1 MQTWRLD
8 GAADTYKEYV
18 ILPLTREDFRK
29 EAMIQ
34 KRPRVEGRLE
44 GGKIYIYIVTTDL
57 QCCVPETSRTFKA
70 IILQLIK
77 TEKT

>member
-18 ILPLTREDFRK
+18 ILPLAREDFRK

-34 KRPRVEGRLE
+34 KRPRVEGKLE
-44 GGKIYIYIVTTDL
+44 GGKIYIYIYIYIY
-57 QCCVPETSRTFKA
+57 SYN
-70 IILQLIK
+70 
-77 TEKT
+77 

>member
-44 GGKIYIYIVTTDL
+44 GGKIYIYI
-57 QCCVPETSRTFKA
+57 
-70 IILQLIK
+70 
-77 TEKT
+77 